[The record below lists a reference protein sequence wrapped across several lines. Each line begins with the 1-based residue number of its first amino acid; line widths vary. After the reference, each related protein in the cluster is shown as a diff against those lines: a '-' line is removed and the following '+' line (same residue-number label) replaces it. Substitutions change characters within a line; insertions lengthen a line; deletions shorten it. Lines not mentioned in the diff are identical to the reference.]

1 MKRQLRVGRCTCL
14 CTCLCIWHVTFSDPR
29 RSTFGAAD
37 LAKLQTNVDPRRQTL
52 APPRRQQLPGPTQQP
67 TVLNASTVQS
77 LRRFGLPSVQ
87 LQASTADHASQLH
100 ASTAGHAPAAREQRP
115 NYMRPTTAFS
125 NRKHPVVRY
134 IYVTHSVC

>member
-1 MKRQLRVGRCTCL
+1 ML
-14 CTCLCIWHVTFSDPR
+14 D
-29 RSTFGAAD
+29 
-37 LAKLQTNVDPRRQTL
+37 
-52 APPRRQQLPGPTQQP
+52 
-67 TVLNASTVQS
+67 ASTVQS

-87 LQASTADHASQLH
+87 LQASTAGHASQLHASTAGHASQLH

-134 IYVTHSVC
+134 VTDASYWISIISVHCVV